1 MGMEISIPL
10 FSTPLLISAALIGLG
25 FLAYLY
31 SARAGVVLM
40 GAGSVIMGA
49 VVILDLPQGMALQS
63 LILFGITVL
72 VGGWMVYIGIR
83 NG

>member
-1 MGMEISIPL
+1 MNLSIPL

-25 FLAYLY
+25 FITYLL
-31 SARAGVVLM
+31 SARVGVILM

-49 VVILDLPQGMALQS
+49 VVILDLPNGMGLQGLV
-63 LILFGITVL
+63 LFGFTVL
-72 VGGWMVYIGIR
+72 VGGWMMYVGVK

>member
-1 MGMEISIPL
+1 
-10 FSTPLLISAALIGLG
+10 
-25 FLAYLY
+25 
-31 SARAGVVLM
+31 
-40 GAGSVIMGA
+40 
-49 VVILDLPQGMALQS
+49 VVILDLPQGMGLQS

>member
-10 FSTPLLISAALIGLG
+10 FSMPLLISAALIGLG

-49 VVILDLPQGMALQS
+49 VVILDLPQGMGLQS